1 MLYNTFLD
9 VSQFFNDRKKGA
21 RRFETSRSL
30 YSLFKFRKL
39 NLLVNKVS
47 VDELTRDKVSFPV
60 NLYLVPFT
68 TCSSS
73 PCQLVP
79 CSLVNC

>member
-21 RRFETSRSL
+21 RRFEASRSL

-47 VDELTRDKVSFPV
+47 VDELTREKVLRTLLTHPIPIIRLTF
-60 NLYLVPFT
+60 F
-68 TCSSS
+68 

-79 CSLVNC
+79 CPLVN

>member
-47 VDELTRDKVSFPV
+47 VDELTREKVLRTLLTHPIPIVQLAF
-60 NLYLVPFT
+60 F
-68 TCSSS
+68 

-79 CSLVNC
+79 CPLVN